1 MKDKLD
7 IIKGEIERIKPLS
20 EVTVLVA
27 TKCVEA
33 ERIDALYDLGIT
45 EIGENR
51 VQELLEKFDFVK
63 NPFNW
68 HFIGRLQTNK
78 VKYIIDKVSIIESV
92 DSEKLALEIDKQA
105 KKLNKTMPVLVQ
117 INAGGEENKGGVLI
131 ENAKNL
137 CDYVKNLPN
146 LCLKGLMCVFPIG
159 ADEKLYA
166 DCNELFNQLK
176 DTYDGF
182 TVLSMGM
189 SADYITA
196 IKNGANQV
204 RLGSAIFGKR
214 NYERI
219 K

>member
-1 MKDKLD
+1 MRKQLENILKN
-7 IIKGEIERIKPLS
+7 IEENKIGQQ
-20 EVTVLVA
+20 VTIVCA
-27 TKCVEA
+27 TKT
-33 ERIDALYDLGIT
+33 RSS
-45 EIGENR
+45 EIINSLPSYSLNIAGENR
-51 VQELLEKFDFVK
+51 VQELLEKYDKIDK
-63 NPFNW
+63 NIELRI
-68 HFIGRLQTNK
+68 IGQLQTNK

-137 CDYVKNLPN
+137 CDYVKNQPN
-146 LCLKGLMCVFPIG
+146 LSLKGLMCVFPIG